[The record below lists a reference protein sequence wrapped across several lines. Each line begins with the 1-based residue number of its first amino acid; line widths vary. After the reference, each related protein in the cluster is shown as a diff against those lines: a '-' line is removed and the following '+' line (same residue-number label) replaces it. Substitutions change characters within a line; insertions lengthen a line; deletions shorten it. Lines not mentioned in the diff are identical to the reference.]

1 MVEATSL
8 SLVKYRFES
17 VYPYHSIIL
26 ENRMARNYRKYTDDD
41 IRKYVKE
48 VKSLAGLV
56 RKCGLKPAGGN
67 FANMKRILQNLNID
81 TSHWSG
87 KAWSKGEQLKD
98 WNSYS
103 RSVHVK
109 PHLIKKR
116 GHKCELCSKE
126 WWLDNPIVLEV
137 HHIDGNRTNNE
148 YDNLQ
153 LLCCNCHATTDT
165 WRNKK
170 RLGHQTGI

>member
-1 MVEATSL
+1 MAENNSNGVIDAH
-8 SLVKYRFES
+8 
-17 VYPYHSIIL
+17 YHIQ
-26 ENRMARNYRKYTDDD
+26 D
-41 IRKYVKE
+41 
-48 VKSLAGLV
+48 
-56 RKCGLKPAGGN
+56 GN
-67 FANMKRILQNLNID
+67 LRY
-81 TSHWSG
+81 
-87 KAWSKGEQLKD
+87 KGEQLKD